1 MKKSLIAILI
11 VALML
16 FASCDSQIL
25 EIMEKMGQNLV
36 PETPEV
42 TVTVGDEKPEV
53 TEDGILNKVGGLLGG
68 SSDPVSMVGGLTD
81 EDKANIIELAGKNPE
96 AIEEMKTKPATEE
109 QKEAAGAVA
118 ATANVIVGVLD
129 AVGVNPEVIQES
141 EFPEELKSIL
151 SGVVEAVNKAAENA
165 ESDELTQAD
174 VIGMQIISG
183 LVNDVV
189 ETAIESI
196 PEGGVTVEG
205 IEDNITKDNIV
216 DKIVEERAAGGDGT
230 RILGAVVGENIE
242 SVIISSV
249 ENVSTSV
256 DLMNIMGMTGGV
268 DANSLI
274 SGLRGSL

>member
-25 EIMEKMGQNLV
+25 EIMEKMGQNLA

-68 SSDPVSMVGGLTD
+68 SSEPVSMVGGLTD
-81 EDKANIIELAGKNPE
+81 DDKANIIELAGKNPE

-109 QKEAAGAVA
+109 QKEAAEAVA
-118 ATANVIVGVLD
+118 ATANVITGVLD
-129 AVGVNPEVIQES
+129 AMGVKPEDIQES

-151 SGVVEAVNKAAENA
+151 GGVVEAVNKAAENA
-165 ESDELTQAD
+165 EADELTQAD

-196 PEGGVTVEG
+196 PEGGVNVEG
-205 IEDNITKDNIV
+205 IDITKDNIV
-216 DKIVEERAAGGDGT
+216 EKIVEVSAAGGDGAK
-230 RILGAVVGENIE
+230 ILGAVVGENLE
-242 SVIISSV
+242 SVIMSSV
-249 ENVSTSV
+249 ENVSTSL

-274 SGLRGSL
+274 SGLLGSL

>member
-81 EDKANIIELAGKNPE
+81 DDKANIIELAVKNPE

-109 QKEAAGAVA
+109 QKEAAVAVA
-118 ATANVIVGVLD
+118 ATANVITGVLD
-129 AVGVNPEVIQES
+129 AMGVNPEVIQES

-183 LVNDVV
+183 LVNDIV

-196 PEGGVTVEG
+196 PEGGVNVEG
-205 IEDNITKDNIV
+205 VDITKDNIV
-216 DKIVEERAAGGDGT
+216 DEIVKEIAADGDGT
-230 RILGAVVGENIE
+230 KILGAVVGENLE
-242 SVIISSV
+242 SVIMSSV

-274 SGLRGSL
+274 SGLLGSL

>member
-81 EDKANIIELAGKNPE
+81 DDKANIIELAVKNPE

-109 QKEAAGAVA
+109 QKEAAVAVA
-118 ATANVIVGVLD
+118 ATANVITGVLD
-129 AVGVNPEVIQES
+129 AMGVNPEVIQES

-196 PEGGVTVEG
+196 PEGGVNVEG
-205 IEDNITKDNIV
+205 VDITKDNIV
-216 DKIVEERAAGGDGT
+216 DEIVKEIGAGGDGT
-230 RILGAVVGENIE
+230 KILGAVVGENIE

-274 SGLRGSL
+274 SGLLGSL

>member
-25 EIMEKMGQNLV
+25 EIMEKMGQNLA

-53 TEDGILNKVGGLLGG
+53 TEDGILNKVGGLLLGDP
-68 SSDPVSMVGGLTD
+68 SSPVSMVGGLTD
-81 EDKANIIELAGKNPE
+81 DDKANIIELAGKNPE

-109 QKEAAGAVA
+109 QKEAAVAVA
-118 ATANVIVGVLD
+118 ATANVITGVLD
-129 AVGVNPEVIQES
+129 AMGVNPEVIQES

-183 LVNDVV
+183 LVNDIV

-196 PEGGVTVEG
+196 PEGGVNVEG
-205 IEDNITKDNIV
+205 VDITKDNIV
-216 DKIVEERAAGGDGT
+216 DEIVKEIAADGDGT
-230 RILGAVVGENIE
+230 KILGAVVGENLE
-242 SVIISSV
+242 SVIMSSV

-274 SGLRGSL
+274 SGLLGSL